1 MRNIAKTSG
10 RFGAAAGALAT
21 LAVALTPTTVSAE
34 DVQRVSANTETV
46 STILCETDRVYLA
59 RDGWTPES
67 ADYDCAGLAA
77 HDYALNNPGIGIL
90 IHVGQDFPNQ
100 YFETPQQFGQAVVNA
115 FRQQYGVEAQFF
127 LSQNDA
133 PATGLNFLIG
143 PHTFGADKDEQDMLV
158 AEAQRAMP
166 EAAGL
171 LRLHWQERGID
182 ISRLDLDDPQPT
194 GG

>member
-34 DVQRVSANTETV
+34 DVHKTSTNMETV

-67 ADYDCAGLAA
+67 ADLDCADLAA
-77 HDYALNNPGIGIL
+77 HDYAVNNPGIGIL
-90 IHVGQDFPNQ
+90 IHVGQDIPNQ
-100 YFETPQQFGQAVVNA
+100 HFSSPHVFGQAVVNA
-115 FRQQYGVEAQFF
+115 FRQQYGVEAQYF

-133 PATGLNFLIG
+133 RATGMNFLIG
-143 PHTFGADKDEQDMLV
+143 PHTFGADNETQNMNV

-171 LRLHWQERGID
+171 LKLHWQERGID
-182 ISRLDLDDPQPT
+182 VSQVLDESPQLS